1 MKLAPIRPA
10 PLHAPSGI
18 TAASGIANGA
28 PGIAIDLEAIA
39 AARPSLLRRLP
50 SSGVAMTGLGII
62 LFWVIV
68 ALIAPILPLPSPTA
82 QDYLAIA
89 HPAPSWHHLLGV
101 DSLGRDTLSRLVWGA
116 RLVLVVAPVSVIV
129 AYIVGTTMGLVAGFY
144 PGFVDAVISRVS
156 DVILAFPVVVLY
168 VVLIAAVGASALNII
183 VAVVLASAPAV
194 SRIVRGLTMQLARQ
208 DFVAAASLRRESAL
222 FIMFVEILPNCR
234 GPLITDFCLRLGY
247 TVITIGTLGFL
258 GLGIPP
264 PAPDWGGM
272 VQQATPMLTVFPGMA
287 LFPAIA
293 LISLVLGF
301 NLLADG
307 LTELSRAD

>member
-1 MKLAPIRPA
+1 MRPE
-10 PLHAPSGI
+10 LVRAPSDL
-18 TAASGIANGA
+18 AAGA
-28 PGIAIDLEAIA
+28 AVGFEAVA

-50 SSGVAMTGLGII
+50 SSGVAMVGIGII
-62 LFWVIV
+62 LFWVIL
-68 ALIAPILPLPSPTA
+68 ALLAPALPLPSPTA

-89 HPAPSWHHLLGV
+89 RPGPSWHHLLGV
-101 DSLGRDTLSRLVWGA
+101 DPLGRDTLARLIWGA
-116 RLVLVVAPVSVIV
+116 RIVLVVAPVSVIV
-129 AYIVGTTMGLVAGFY
+129 AYAVGCTMGLVAGYF
-144 PGFVDAVISRVS
+144 PGFVDGVISRVS

-168 VVLIAAVGASALNII
+168 VVLIAAVGASALNIV

-194 SRIVRGLTMQLARQ
+194 SRIVRGLTLQLVRQ
-208 DFVAAASLRRESAL
+208 DFVAAAHLRRESAL
-222 FIMFVEILPNCR
+222 FIMMVEVLPNCR

-247 TVITIGTLGFL
+247 TTIMIGTLGFL

-272 VQQATPMLTVFPGMA
+272 VQQATPMLTVFPEMA
-287 LFPAIA
+287 LFPAFA

-307 LTELSRAD
+307 LNDLSRAD

>member
-1 MKLAPIRPA
+1 MRPT
-10 PLHAPSGI
+10 PLHAPSDL
-18 TAASGIANGA
+18 AAGATIGVEEIAT
-28 PGIAIDLEAIA
+28 
-39 AARPSLLRRLP
+39 ARPSLLKRLP

-68 ALIAPILPLPSPTA
+68 ALIAPLLPLPSPTA

-89 HPAPSWHHLLGV
+89 HPAPGLHHLLGV
-101 DSLGRDTLSRLVWGA
+101 DPLGRDTLSRLVWGA
-116 RLVLVVAPVSVIV
+116 RVVLVVAPLSVLV
-129 AYIVGTTMGLVAGFY
+129 AYIVGATMGLLAGFY
-144 PGFVDAVISRVS
+144 PGFVDAVISRTS

-168 VVLIAAVGASALNII
+168 VVLIAAVGASALNIV

-194 SRIVRGLTMQLARQ
+194 SRIVRGLAMQLARQ
-208 DFVAAASLRRESAL
+208 DFVAAAHLRRETAL
-222 FIMFVEILPNCR
+222 FIMAIEILPNCR

-264 PAPDWGGM
+264 PSPDWGGM
-272 VQQATPMLTVFPGMA
+272 VQQATPMLTVFPEMA
-287 LFPAIA
+287 LFPVIA
-293 LISLVLGF
+293 LVSLVLGF

-307 LTELSRAD
+307 LNELSRAD